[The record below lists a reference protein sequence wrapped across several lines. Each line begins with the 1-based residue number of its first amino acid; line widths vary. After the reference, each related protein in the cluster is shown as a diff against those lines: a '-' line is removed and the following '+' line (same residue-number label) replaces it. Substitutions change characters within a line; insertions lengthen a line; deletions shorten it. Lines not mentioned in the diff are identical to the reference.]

1 MQSSPQLNAGGNSN
15 RGIFAEDVFY
25 LADSIQLHKY
35 QAFAFIS
42 IRNIPKDNKTVAN
55 GSYAN
60 VCFMINGP
68 LKMPLCRGFFIIIF
82 HTLMWL
88 LSNMLLKSH
97 LFIADFQVYSK
108 AVLSNKILGSSNPR
122 Q

>member
-42 IRNIPKDNKTVAN
+42 IRNIQKDNKTVAN

-82 HTLMWL
+82 HTLM
-88 LSNMLLKSH
+88 
-97 LFIADFQVYSK
+97 
-108 AVLSNKILGSSNPR
+108 
-122 Q
+122 